1 MSDTIDITGKCLCGA
16 VTFTAGLEAPHVGAC
31 HCKMCRQ
38 WASGPFLEVNCGT
51 NVAFKGEDHIK
62 TYSSSEWAERAFC
75 GTCGTNL
82 FYRLKQSGETMLAAG
97 LVDNLDGFTMTMQVF
112 TDEKPGYYSFADKTE
127 EMTGKEVFAM
137 FGGE

>member
-1 MSDTIDITGKCLCGA
+1 MTQKLNISGQCLCGA
-16 VTFTAGLEAPHVGAC
+16 VKFKAGLKAPHVGAC

-38 WASGPFLEVNCGT
+38 WGSGPFLEVNCGT
-51 NVAFKGEDHIK
+51 NITFDGEDHIK

-97 LVDNLDGFTMTMQVF
+97 LVDDLDGFKMTMQVF
-112 TDEKPGYYSFADKTE
+112 TDEKPAYYSFADKTE
-127 EMTGKEVFAM
+127 EMTGEQVFAM
-137 FGGE
+137 FGGD